1 MFLTEL
7 FDTQRYTLIRKINAV
22 KIFSIGCLE
31 IIAEFLNECISL
43 FMSDEVDKK
52 IWMRLLFKFKHNKNI
67 A

>member
-1 MFLTEL
+1 
-7 FDTQRYTLIRKINAV
+7 LIRKINAV

>member
-1 MFLTEL
+1 MFLSEL

-52 IWMRLLFKFKHNKNI
+52 IWMRLLFKFKT
-67 A
+67 